1 MLLQIRY
8 LGFMV
13 VLLFGNLSATEA
25 SSAEQAS
32 SQCAEAPPMKAR
44 ARERFEG
51 AALMI
56 VAKQLESQGEA
67 NFHLKYAKPASH
79 CIVEAFSI
87 GDASVTAGYSPWL
100 KGLST
105 LLYRFTVSRS
115 NESSEILVLYDG
127 MASLMAGGGLV
138 FHVSEERQG
147 VVSWYGMFAEE
158 PAYPDIKAL
167 VDRIVRGDA
176 KPLLAVTWP
185 KGAKEGELVAYDA
198 KRLK

>member
-1 MLLQIRY
+1 MIFKARLF
-8 LGFMV
+8 GFMAV
-13 VLLFGNLSATEA
+13 FLSLNLTAADVSA
-25 SSAEQAS
+25 AEQAGS
-32 SQCAEAPPMKAR
+32 HCAEAPPVKAK

-79 CIVEAFSI
+79 CIVETFSF
-87 GDASVTAGYSPWL
+87 GDASVAAGYSPWV
-100 KGLST
+100 KGTST

-115 NESSEILVLYDG
+115 NENSEILVLYDG
-127 MASLMAGGGLV
+127 LASLMAGGGLM

-147 VVSWYGMFAEE
+147 VVSWYGMFSEE
-158 PAYPDIKAL
+158 PAYPDVKTL
-167 VDRIVRGDA
+167 VEHIVRGDA

-185 KGAKEGELVAYDA
+185 KGAKEGELVAYDS